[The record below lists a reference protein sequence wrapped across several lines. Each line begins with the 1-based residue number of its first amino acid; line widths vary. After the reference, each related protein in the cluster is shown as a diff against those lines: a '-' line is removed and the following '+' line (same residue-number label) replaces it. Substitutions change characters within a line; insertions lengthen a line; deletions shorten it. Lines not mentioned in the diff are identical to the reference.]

1 MRITTKQ
8 LRKIIR
14 EAINAAQGDDM
25 KGSGAPPPVSFWKE
39 AAQLAQTEPDSHVY
53 WALRSLWHIENDSDW
68 LLSKMEYAHLW
79 NEEIG
84 FQGYDKGFQLVTDSL
99 YDLVQY
105 EEERNT
111 QVDKMFDGMTDE
123 VIQSL
128 CMWLSNGWKQLNIGP
143 YELGDW
149 EE

>member
-53 WALRSLWHIENDSDW
+53 WALRSLWHIENDDDW
-68 LLSKMEYAHLW
+68 FVEEYAHLY
-79 NEEIG
+79 NMET
-84 FQGYDKGFQLVTDSL
+84 GYDKATDRANKQVTEFL

-123 VIQSL
+123 IIQSL
-128 CMWLSNGWKQLNIGP
+128 CMWLVTGWKQLNIGP
-143 YELGDW
+143 YELGAW